1 MTEVSKDFEIPE
13 GLSKLG
19 RNAAETIVKT
29 ARHRMG
35 ADASGGGCRAFYTP
49 EEWKERGESYGLT
62 AKLIVVHDGG
72 DLMPFFNLDYD
83 YMSGFVFTE
92 AMNDALR
99 KIGCYYETCTCWYS
113 AVYEI

>member
-62 AKLIVVHDGG
+62 AKLIVVHDGRCASK
-72 DLMPFFNLDYD
+72 DRLLLRNVYLLVQRCLRNL
-83 YMSGFVFTE
+83 
-92 AMNDALR
+92 N
-99 KIGCYYETCTCWYS
+99 
-113 AVYEI
+113 